1 MGAKGFILMLLLFA
15 VIGAGAGY
23 GAAQLVPAEEE
34 EQAPVTSDLVA
45 PGAGG
50 AEGGT
55 AATTGRAR
63 QTGREPTADDFIAAL
78 PEEQRRELESNP
90 EAAAMAR
97 AQIQMAIDSGMIPPE
112 VLQEMGLGGTVD
124 AAPGATAEEGVRNAE
139 PLAGTV
145 VSFEAGMLRLET
157 PDGVADVTVPDDAPV
172 NVTKAAAD
180 SGAYLVEG
188 AEISV
193 VARPDESGGLAAA
206 AVIVGGAGPGAGGG
220 RGFGGLASVVTGTV
234 ASFADGVLMLET
246 TEGAAEAAVAEF
258 ALAGD
263 TPMRITTTAAEA
275 AGELA
280 AGVTVTAFVQRE
292 ADGSLSAASVNV
304 DGGGGGFGRGLFGGG
319 QGGRQRGGGQGDGRG
334 GGESGG

>member
-1 MGAKGFILMLLLFA
+1 MGAKGFFLVLLLFA
-15 VIGAGAGY
+15 VVGAGAGY
-23 GAAQLVPAEEE
+23 GAAQLVPQDEE
-34 EQAPVTSDLVA
+34 EQAAETADLVA

-50 AEGGT
+50 ADAGT
-55 AATTGRAR
+55 GAGAGTGRAR

-124 AAPGATAEEGVRNAE
+124 AAPGAAPEEGVRNAE
-139 PLAGTV
+139 PLTGTV
-145 VSFEAGMLRLET
+145 VSFEGGTLRLET
-157 PDGVADVTVPDDAPV
+157 PDGEAAVAVPDDAPV

-206 AVIVGGAGPGAGGG
+206 AVIVGGAGQGAGGG
-220 RGFGGLASVVTGTV
+220 RGIGGLASVVTGTV
-234 ASFADGVLMLET
+234 VSFADGVLTLET
-246 TEGAAEAAVAEF
+246 ADGAAEAAVAEF
-258 ALAGD
+258 AVADD
-263 TPMRITTTAAEA
+263 TPVRITTTAAEA

-304 DGGGGGFGRGLFGGG
+304 GGGGGGFGRGLFGGG
-319 QGGRQRGGGQGDGRG
+319 QGGRQGGGRG
-334 GGESGG
+334 

>member
-1 MGAKGFILMLLLFA
+1 MGAKGFFLVLVLLA
-15 VIGAGAGY
+15 VVGAGAGY
-23 GAAQLVPAEEE
+23 GAKQLVPAEEV
-34 EQAPVTSDLVA
+34 EQAAEAADLVA
-45 PGAGG
+45 PGTDAAEAG
-50 AEGGT
+50 
-55 AATTGRAR
+55 AAVTTGRAR
-63 QTGREPTADDFIAAL
+63 QSGGQPTADDFIAAL

-124 AAPGATAEEGVRNAE
+124 AVPGAAPEEGARNAE
-139 PLAGTV
+139 PLTGTV
-145 VSFEAGMLRLET
+145 ASFGDGMLRLET
-157 PDGVADVTVPDDAPV
+157 PDGEADIAVPEDAPV
-172 NVTKAAAD
+172 NVTKAVAD

-206 AVIVGGAGPGAGGG
+206 AIIVGGAGLGAGGG

-234 ASFADGVLMLET
+234 VSFADGVLTLET
-246 TEGAAEAAVAEF
+246 TEDSAEF
-258 ALAGD
+258 ALADD
-263 TPMRITTTAAEA
+263 TPVRITAPAAEA
-275 AGELA
+275 ASELA

-304 DGGGGGFGRGLFGGG
+304 GGGGGFGRGLFGGG
-319 QGGRQRGGGQGDGRG
+319 QGGRQRGGAGGGQGDG
-334 GGESGG
+334 ESGG

>member
-1 MGAKGFILMLLLFA
+1 MGAKGFFLVLVLFA

-23 GAAQLVPAEEE
+23 GAAQLVPQDEE
-34 EQAPVTSDLVA
+34 EQAPETADLVA

-50 AEGGT
+50 ADAGAG
-55 AATTGRAR
+55 AGAGTGRAR

-112 VLQEMGLGGTVD
+112 VLQEMGLGGAVD
-124 AAPGATAEEGVRNAE
+124 AAPGAASEEGVRNAE
-139 PLAGTV
+139 PLVGTV
-145 VSFEAGMLRLET
+145 VSFEGGTLRLET
-157 PDGVADVTVPDDAPV
+157 PDGEAAIAVPDDAPV
-172 NVTKAAAD
+172 NVTKTAAD
-180 SGAYLVEG
+180 AQSYLAEG
-188 AEISV
+188 AEVSV

-206 AVIVGGAGPGAGGG
+206 AVIVGGAGPGAGG
-220 RGFGGLASVVTGTV
+220 RGIGGLASVVTGTIV
-234 ASFADGVLMLET
+234 SFADGVLTLET
-246 TEGAAEAAVAEF
+246 ADGAAEAAAAEF
-258 ALAGD
+258 ALAD
-263 TPMRITTTAAEA
+263 ETPVRITTTAAEA

-304 DGGGGGFGRGLFGGG
+304 GGGGGGFGRGLFGGG
-319 QGGRQRGGGQGDGRG
+319 QGGGRG
-334 GGESGG
+334 